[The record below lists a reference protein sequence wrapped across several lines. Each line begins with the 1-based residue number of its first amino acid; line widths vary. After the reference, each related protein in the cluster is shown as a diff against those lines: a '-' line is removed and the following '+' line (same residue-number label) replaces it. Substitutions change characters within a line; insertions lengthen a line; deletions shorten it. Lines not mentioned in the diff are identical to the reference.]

1 MISVIIS
8 HYDKIDNLSII
19 LDAFKRQSC
28 TNFEVIISEDGNNNK
43 TKEFLKTLKY
53 SFPIKH
59 TSQKDIGFRKNRAL
73 NKSIKIAEGNFIVFI
88 DGDCIPH
95 MHFIKEYYKYKNLNY
110 IFYGRRVMLSK
121 CLSDRILNKEKFNKP
136 KLLNLILSNCKS
148 AKEAIYSPIFKLH
161 FKERGLKGCNWGIK
175 KEELIKVNGFDE
187 SFVHATVG
195 EDDDIEWRLKKIGL
209 KKFSMKNK
217 AIVYHLFHE
226 RKYYDS
232 DRRINLKIMN
242 KNKLNN
248 CFVCKNGLIKN

>member
-1 MISVIIS
+1 M
-8 HYDKIDNLSII
+8 
-19 LDAFKRQSC
+19 
-28 TNFEVIISEDGNNNK
+28 
-43 TKEFLKTLKY
+43 
-53 SFPIKH
+53 
-59 TSQKDIGFRKNRAL
+59 
-73 NKSIKIAEGNFIVFI
+73 
-88 DGDCIPH
+88 
-95 MHFIKEYYKYKNLNY
+95 
-110 IFYGRRVMLSK
+110 
-121 CLSDRILNKEKFNKP
+121 
-136 KLLNLILSNCKS
+136 NLILSNCKS